1 MIKIDNDSTMLFVR
15 DNDDLFI
22 IKNIIII
29 IKDKIIEISLVLG

>member
-1 MIKIDNDSTMLFVR
+1 MNIDNDSTMLFVR

-29 IKDKIIEISLVLG
+29 IKDKIIERSLVLG